1 MWFWAAFACD
11 VFVLTSLLE
20 VMVCGRGLLE
30 LLDVV
35 GDALRDVVV
44 DEGVDLVEGGLEGY

>member
-1 MWFWAAFACD
+1 M
-11 VFVLTSLLE
+11 FVLTSLLE